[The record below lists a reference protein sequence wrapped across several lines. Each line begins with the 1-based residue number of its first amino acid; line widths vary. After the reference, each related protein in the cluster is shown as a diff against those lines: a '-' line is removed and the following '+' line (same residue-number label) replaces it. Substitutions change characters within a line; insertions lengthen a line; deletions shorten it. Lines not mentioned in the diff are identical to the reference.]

1 MSEKPQSTPD
11 VSPQPKETFGSYI
24 QIVGPV
30 FYNKAF
36 SDKTKLLYGLLAAM
50 TQAPRYYAFAK
61 NSTLMRFL
69 NCSERTLQR
78 CLSDLEAA
86 GELTIENG
94 SGGRNLRKIRLTR
107 LQPIYPD
114 KNDGVSPDKNDGGNK
129 NNRKRKG
136 KGAQAPVA
144 THDEIIQ
151 WFNVWVAKLDL
162 SQEDSVALCTDLH
175 ALVENREAIGK
186 PFVTI
191 NGPIRMAGRLTNLT
205 ADSSHPVAL
214 MRYLLNRTIV
224 NNWADVFPLEERDSE
239 DFNRYLATEY
249 GITAASGSDPEY
261 F

>member
-1 MSEKPQSTPD
+1 MSDKPENAPD
-11 VSPQPKETFGSYI
+11 TSPQPKETFGSYI

-78 CLSDLEAA
+78 CLSDLMEA

-94 SGGRNLRKIRLTR
+94 TGGRTLRKIRLTR

-114 KNDGVSPDKNDGGNK
+114 KNDGVTPDKNGGGNK
-129 NNRKRKG
+129 NNRKRKS
-136 KGAQAPVA
+136 KGAKAPAA
-144 THDEIIQ
+144 TQEEIIQ
-151 WFNVWVAKLDL
+151 WFNVWVAKQEL
-162 SQEDSVALCTDLH
+162 SMEDSTALCTDLR

-191 NGPIRMAGRLTNLT
+191 NGPIRMAGRLKNLT
-205 ADSSHPVAL
+205 AKSSHPVAL
-214 MRYLLNRTIV
+214 MRYLLNRAIV
-224 NNWADVFPLEERDSE
+224 NNWADIYPLEERDTE

-249 GITAASGSDPEY
+249 GIAGTAGADQEY

>member
-1 MSEKPQSTPD
+1 MSDKPASPPD
-11 VSPQPKETFGSYI
+11 TSPQPKETFGSYI

-78 CLSDLEAA
+78 CLSDLEEA

-94 SGGRNLRKIRLTR
+94 AGGRTLRKIRLTR

-114 KNDGVSPDKNDGGNK
+114 KNDGVNPDKNGGGNK
-129 NNRKRKG
+129 NNRKRKS
-136 KGAQAPVA
+136 KGDKAPAA
-144 THDEIIQ
+144 TQEEIVQ
-151 WFNVWVAKLDL
+151 WFNVWVAKQEL
-162 SQEDSVALCTDLH
+162 SMEDSTALCTDLR

-191 NGPIRMAGRLTNLT
+191 NGPIRMAGRLKNLT
-205 ADSSHPVAL
+205 ADSPYPVPL
-214 MRYLLNRTIV
+214 MRYLLSRTIV
-224 NNWADVFPLEERDSE
+224 NNWADVFPLDERDAE

-249 GITAASGSDPEY
+249 GITGTAGVEQEY

>member
-1 MSEKPQSTPD
+1 MSDKPASPPD
-11 VSPQPKETFGSYI
+11 TSPQPKETFGSYI

-69 NCSERTLQR
+69 NCSEQTLQR
-78 CLSDLEAA
+78 CLNQLKEA

-94 SGGRNLRKIRLTR
+94 AGGRTLRKIYLTR
-107 LQPIYPD
+107 LQPFYPL
-114 KNDGVSPDKNDGGNK
+114 KNEGVNPSKNEGGNK
-129 NNRKRKG
+129 NNRKRKS
-136 KGAQAPVA
+136 KGAEAPVA

-151 WFNVWVAKLDL
+151 WFNVWVAKQEL

-205 ADSSHPVAL
+205 ADSPYPVPM
-214 MRYLLNRTIV
+214 MRYLLSRTIV
-224 NNWADVFPLEERDSE
+224 NNWADVFPLKEQDTE

-249 GITAASGSDPEY
+249 GIGQTAVTPDY